1 MSNVQTRVGLVP
13 DARSRIRPLHE
24 RTGAPSRVPGI
35 LEGNEAA
42 LCELM
47 TRAVKAG
54 VGFLLGSTR
63 DGGAVSLT
71 LYFFAGGRRTYPSSP
86 DALAADID
94 EFLGLVE
101 REEARGPAARPIGAP

>member
-1 MSNVQTRVGLVP
+1 
-13 DARSRIRPLHE
+13 
-24 RTGAPSRVPGI
+24 VPGI
-35 LEGNEAA
+35 LEGNEGA
-42 LCELM
+42 LGDLLV
-47 TRAVKAG
+47 RAVKAG
-54 VGFLLGSTR
+54 VGVLVGSTR

-101 REEARGPAARPIGAP
+101 REEARRTPARSIDRG